1 MRNSQHTARRALLLG
16 LGVSLLASASVPP
29 AYSISITGSKKPSSF
44 DLPCAEKLEGDTAS
58 DADQAPSNNPDLAPM
73 SLGETKPKDD
83 ATTGA
88 TNTAS
93 DTPAPEGTLNA
104 SVTTNSFVP
113 KGPLEGDNS
122 GLLAPTSVKGSK
134 ITKDVS
140 GLGKG
145 SLIETAKAINVAP
158 LALIDSSN
166 DVERKLDEKSEIE
179 REQITGLWEAT
190 LSRSPDINFV
200 ITKLMPTSNSAKT
213 ATILMRLTSTA
224 MMGALGTVG
233 MMYPGGGG
241 YMIQS
246 GGMSIMNQLL
256 NVTEGNAA
264 KKAKITESEQL
275 QLYSLIRRTADN
287 LVASYRTYKDK
298 HKSLLRANADFEDL
312 KSLAPEARKDGA
324 KVLEIEYTLKKQQR
338 DIEEIGS
345 QLGTC
350 RQQLLDM
357 AGGDAVTKLDLAID
371 EEMKRLH
378 PELANAVPAA
388 APTGGGAEVKSPEEG
403 AAPSEKLNQE
413 PQSNAPVVA
422 DENQNVKEKASST
435 QVAGKPGNSKEK
447 HHHFKLPL

>member
-29 AYSISITGSKKPSSF
+29 AYSISITGSKKPSRF

-93 DTPAPEGTLNA
+93 ETPAPEGTLNA

-113 KGPLEGDNS
+113 KGPLEGDNI

-134 ITKDVS
+134 INKDLS
-140 GLGKG
+140 LGKG
-145 SLIETAKAINVAP
+145 SLLEAAKSVNVAP
-158 LALIDSSN
+158 LALIDSSS
-166 DVERKLDEKSEIE
+166 DVERKLDEKTELE

-190 LSRSPDINFV
+190 LTRSPDINFV
-200 ITKLMPTSNSAKT
+200 IQKLMPTSNSAKT

-233 MMYPGGGG
+233 VMNPGPGS
-241 YMIQS
+241 YMIQQ

-256 NVTEGNAA
+256 NVTETNAQ
-264 KKAKITESEQL
+264 KKAKVSESDQL
-275 QLYSLIRRTADN
+275 QLYSLIRRTADG

-312 KSLAPEARKDGA
+312 KALAPEARKDGA

-357 AGGDAVTKLDLAID
+357 AGPDAVGKLDVAID
-371 EEMKRLH
+371 EELKRLH

-403 AAPSEKLNQE
+403 AAPSENLNQE
-413 PQSNAPVVA
+413 PQSNAPVVVA
-422 DENQNVKEKASST
+422 DEKQDAKEKASGT
-435 QVAGKPGNSKEK
+435 QVAGKPGSSKEK